1 MRRPGGAA
9 TVALLEKLRSRIP
22 DLALRTTFICGF
34 PGETDEE
41 HAELTRVVKS
51 MGFERGGAFAYS
63 QEEGTPAAEMDDH
76 LDDDT
81 KEARR
86 DELVSI
92 FQDRAEEWAQAQV
105 RPAEGARA
113 NKHAGGP
120 RTCTTCPTLLTPP
133 NLVNTCA
140 PALLTP
146 PPLGDT
152 CQVGKRME
160 VVIDTMEGLD
170 AIGRSYADAP
180 DIDGSVRLPQCV
192 LAPGTVVTVEVV
204 AADVM
209 ELVAQPVYDD
219 L

>member
-1 MRRPGGAA
+1 MLGKQDFYTARP
-9 TVALLEKLRSRIP
+9 ALLQGTFETWSKPRLDPQKEAQAETVHTAVVAALYLALNAAFLRS
-22 DLALRTTFICGF
+22 
-34 PGETDEE
+34 
-41 HAELTRVVKS
+41 
-51 MGFERGGAFAYS
+51 
-63 QEEGTPAAEMDDH
+63 TPAAEMDDH

-92 FQDRAEEWAQAQV
+92 FQDRAEEWAQA
-105 RPAEGARA
+105 
-113 NKHAGGP
+113 
-120 RTCTTCPTLLTPP
+120 
-133 NLVNTCA
+133 
-140 PALLTP
+140 
-146 PPLGDT
+146 
-152 CQVGKRME
+152 QVGKRME

-209 ELVAQPVYDD
+209 ELVAQPAAECAEMLRALFFVKQKTAYEIP
-219 L
+219 